1 MRKKRIVIK
10 VGSSTITHASGLLN
24 LRKLDALACVLSDLR
39 NQGHEVLL
47 VSSGAIAAGRGKM
60 HLDRRPQTLEEKQ
73 ALAAVGQ
80 CELMYIYDKMFSQY
94 SCSVAQLLITKEVID
109 DDTLRRNVRGTID
122 TLLAYRCIPIINEND
137 SVATDE
143 IVYGDNDTLS
153 AITARL
159 MSADLLILLSD
170 VDGLYE
176 RNPLLDPKA
185 DVVRQRAA
193 ICLHLQVRARV
204 KGQGADLCDDI
215 FPDLERRLVDAG
227 ADPYLDRPRIEA
239 FSLDQPRDG
248 MMRDLFD
255 RPGPSGV
262 DGDDDAAVRIVQ

>member
-80 CELMYIYDKMFSQY
+80 FELMYIYDKMFSQY

-185 DVVRQRAA
+185 KKLDVVHEIDDALMA
-193 ICLHLQVRARV
+193 MAGESASDLGTGGMITKLQAGRIATSA
-204 KGQGADLCDDI
+204 GCDMVIASGED
-215 FPDLERRLVDAG
+215 
-227 ADPYLDRPRIEA
+227 PRILYDI
-239 FSLDQPRDG
+239 LDGTPCG
-248 MMRDLFD
+248 TLFLA
-255 RPGPSGV
+255 R
-262 DGDDDAAVRIVQ
+262 RE